1 LRRGAATFFKPRVFK
16 KDRAEVA
23 APRRVEQVVAKAV
36 ALATK
41 LNADP
46 VVVEKVYRAMISGF
60 IEMELSAHERRK
72 LGDKELRS
80 TIPLPREAW
89 RFDAPPSLKSQL
101 PQCG

>member
-1 LRRGAATFFKPRVFK
+1 MQCESLDQVREGIDQIDAKIVGLIAERGGYVLQAARFK

-23 APRRVEQVVAKAV
+23 APQRVEQVIAKTM

-60 IEMELSAHERRK
+60 IEMELSAHEQRK
-72 LGDKELRS
+72 L
-80 TIPLPREAW
+80 
-89 RFDAPPSLKSQL
+89 
-101 PQCG
+101 